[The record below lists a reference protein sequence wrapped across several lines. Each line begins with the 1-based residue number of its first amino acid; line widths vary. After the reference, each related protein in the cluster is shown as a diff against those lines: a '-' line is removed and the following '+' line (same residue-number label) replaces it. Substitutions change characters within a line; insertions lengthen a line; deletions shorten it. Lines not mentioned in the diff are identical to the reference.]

1 MICQVRHLRRDSIAR
16 WPSIYNAPISRERYL
31 RIVAPERKATLPVQ
45 AIMGRCGKCGYR
57 LAWVLVRGKW
67 LTRQSALLRLIF
79 RLLTMYIARQCIDVP
94 GSAPTTRTV
103 NDRSCKARAVNEPV
117 HHVREAAMKSIR
129 LVVFLLALYALTLP
143 ASAATLVV
151 LNKSEHTA
159 SLIDPDTGKTM
170 AKLPVGR
177 GPHEVIVSP
186 DGRTAYVSN
195 FGPYGICPPGDT
207 MCKTPGN
214 TITVLDLAERKVKAT
229 YDYGSNK
236 GQHGSVISRDGKY
249 VWVTSETPQSLLE
262 IDTATGKIANQWMTK
277 QERSHLVVV
286 TPDEKKFY
294 VTNTISGSVSAIE
307 RATGAVKVISIG
319 KGAEA
324 ITISPDGHEVW
335 VGMPVD
341 NKIAVIST
349 AKDEVVE
356 MLDSG
361 GKQPQRIRF
370 TPDGNEVWVSH
381 VAADTLTVIDS
392 NSRKIVANVSVGKR
406 PQGIV
411 FSPDGHRGYFAL
423 SGSNQVAVI
432 DVPGRKLVENFE
444 TGLDPDGIGWGR

>member
-1 MICQVRHLRRDSIAR
+1 MK
-16 WPSIYNAPISRERYL
+16 PIRF
-31 RIVAPERKATLPVQ
+31 AA
-45 AIMGRCGKCGYR
+45 
-57 LAWVLVRGKW
+57 VLF
-67 LTRQSALLRLIF
+67 AF
-79 RLLTMYIARQCIDVP
+79 FA
-94 GSAPTTRTV
+94 
-103 NDRSCKARAVNEPV
+103 
-117 HHVREAAMKSIR
+117 
-129 LVVFLLALYALTLP
+129 LALS

-159 SLIDPDTGKTM
+159 SLIDPESGKTL

-177 GPHEVIVSP
+177 GPHEVIVSL

-195 FGPYGICPPGDT
+195 FGPYGICPAGDT

-229 YDYGSNK
+229 YNYGSNT
-236 GQHGSVISRDGKY
+236 GQHGSVISRDSKY
-249 VWVTSETPQSLLE
+249 LWVTSETPQSLLE
-262 IDTATGKIANQWMTK
+262 IDAATGKIVNQWMTK

-294 VTNTISGSVSAIE
+294 VSNTVSGSVSVIE
-307 RATGAVKVISIG
+307 RATGAVNVISIG

-324 ITISPDGHEVW
+324 ITISPDGREVW
-335 VGMPVD
+335 VGMPFD

-349 AKDEVVE
+349 AKDELAE
-356 MLDSG
+356 MLESG

-370 TPDGNEVWVSH
+370 TPDGKEVWVSH
-381 VAADTLTVIDS
+381 VAGDTLTVIDAK
-392 NSRKIVANVSVGKR
+392 SRKVVANVSVGKR

-411 FSPDGHRGYFAL
+411 FSPDGRLGYFAL

-432 DVPGRKLVENFE
+432 DVPDRKLVQNFD
-444 TGLDPDGIGWGR
+444 TGLDPDGIGFGR

>member
-1 MICQVRHLRRDSIAR
+1 MKTIRF
-16 WPSIYNAPISRERYL
+16 
-31 RIVAPERKATLPVQ
+31 VA
-45 AIMGRCGKCGYR
+45 
-57 LAWVLVRGKW
+57 VLF
-67 LTRQSALLRLIF
+67 ALF
-79 RLLTMYIARQCIDVP
+79 A
-94 GSAPTTRTV
+94 
-103 NDRSCKARAVNEPV
+103 
-117 HHVREAAMKSIR
+117 
-129 LVVFLLALYALTLP
+129 LALSV
-143 ASAATLVV
+143 SAATLVV

-159 SLIDPDTGKTM
+159 SLIDPESGKTL

-177 GPHEVIVSP
+177 GPHEVIVSI

-195 FGPYGICPPGDT
+195 FGPYGICPAGDT

-229 YDYGSNK
+229 YNYGSNT
-236 GQHGSVISRDGKY
+236 GQHGSVISRDSKY

-262 IDTATGKIANQWMTK
+262 IDAATGKIVNQWMTK

-294 VTNTISGSVSAIE
+294 VSNTVSGSVSVIE
-307 RATGAVKVISIG
+307 RATGAVNVISIG

-324 ITISPDGHEVW
+324 ITISPDGREVW
-335 VGMPVD
+335 VGMPFD

-349 AKDEVVE
+349 AKDELAE
-356 MLDSG
+356 MLESG

-370 TPDGNEVWVSH
+370 TPDGKEVWVSH
-381 VAADTLTVIDS
+381 VAGDTLTVIDAK
-392 NSRKIVANVSVGKR
+392 SRKVVANVSVGKR

-411 FSPDGHRGYFAL
+411 FSPDGRIGYFAL

-432 DVPGRKLVENFE
+432 DVPDRKLVQNFD
-444 TGLDPDGIGWGR
+444 TGLDPDGIGLGR

>member
-1 MICQVRHLRRDSIAR
+1 MKRIRD
-16 WPSIYNAPISRERYL
+16 
-31 RIVAPERKATLPVQ
+31 
-45 AIMGRCGKCGYR
+45 
-57 LAWVLVRGKW
+57 LAAVFALFVLS
-67 LTRQSALLRLIF
+67 LS
-79 RLLTMYIARQCIDVP
+79 
-94 GSAPTTRTV
+94 
-103 NDRSCKARAVNEPV
+103 
-117 HHVREAAMKSIR
+117 
-129 LVVFLLALYALTLP
+129 

-159 SLIDPDTGKTM
+159 SLIDPDSGRTLAT
-170 AKLPVGR
+170 LPVGR

-207 MCKTPGN
+207 LCKTPGN

-229 YDYGSNK
+229 YDYGSNT
-236 GQHGSVISRDGKY
+236 GQHGSEISRDGKH

-262 IDTATGKIANQWMTK
+262 IDAATGKILNQWMTK

-294 VTNTISGSVSAIE
+294 VSNTVSGSVSVIE
-307 RATGAVKVISIG
+307 RASGAVKVIPIG

-324 ITISPDGHEVW
+324 ITISPDGREVW

-341 NKIAVIST
+341 NKIAVLST
-349 AKDEVVE
+349 ATDEIVE
-356 MLDSG
+356 TIDSG
-361 GKQPQRIRF
+361 GKQPQRVRF
-370 TPDGNEVWVSH
+370 TPDGKEVWVSH
-381 VAADTLTVIDS
+381 VAADTLTVIDAK
-392 NSRKIVANVSVGKR
+392 SRKVVANVSVGKR

-411 FSPDGHRGYFAL
+411 FSPDGRRGYFAL
-423 SGSNQVAVI
+423 SGSNQIAVI
-432 DVPGRKLVENFE
+432 DVPGRKLIQNFD

>member
-1 MICQVRHLRRDSIAR
+1 MK
-16 WPSIYNAPISRERYL
+16 PIRF
-31 RIVAPERKATLPVQ
+31 AA
-45 AIMGRCGKCGYR
+45 
-57 LAWVLVRGKW
+57 VLF
-67 LTRQSALLRLIF
+67 AF
-79 RLLTMYIARQCIDVP
+79 FA
-94 GSAPTTRTV
+94 
-103 NDRSCKARAVNEPV
+103 
-117 HHVREAAMKSIR
+117 
-129 LVVFLLALYALTLP
+129 LALS

-159 SLIDPDTGKTM
+159 SLIDPESGKTL

-177 GPHEVIVSP
+177 GPHEVIVSL

-195 FGPYGICPPGDT
+195 FGPYGICPAGDT

-229 YDYGSNK
+229 YNYGSNT
-236 GQHGSVISRDGKY
+236 GQHGSVISRDSKY

-262 IDTATGKIANQWMTK
+262 IDAATGKIVNQWMTK

-294 VTNTISGSVSAIE
+294 VSNTVSGSVSVIE
-307 RATGAVKVISIG
+307 RATGAVNVISIG

-324 ITISPDGHEVW
+324 ITISPDGREVW
-335 VGMPVD
+335 VGMPFD

-349 AKDEVVE
+349 AKDELAEVLE
-356 MLDSG
+356 SG

-370 TPDGNEVWVSH
+370 TPDGKEVWVSH
-381 VAADTLTVIDS
+381 VAGDTLTVIDAK
-392 NSRKIVANVSVGKR
+392 SRKVVANVSVGKR

-411 FSPDGHRGYFAL
+411 FSPDGRLGYFAL

-432 DVPGRKLVENFE
+432 DVPDRKLVQNFD
-444 TGLDPDGIGWGR
+444 TGLDPDGIGLGR

>member
-1 MICQVRHLRRDSIAR
+1 
-16 WPSIYNAPISRERYL
+16 
-31 RIVAPERKATLPVQ
+31 
-45 AIMGRCGKCGYR
+45 
-57 LAWVLVRGKW
+57 
-67 LTRQSALLRLIF
+67 
-79 RLLTMYIARQCIDVP
+79 
-94 GSAPTTRTV
+94 
-103 NDRSCKARAVNEPV
+103 
-117 HHVREAAMKSIR
+117 MKSIQIVAV
-129 LVVFLLALYALTLP
+129 LFALTALTLS

-159 SLIDPDTGKTM
+159 SIIDPESGKTL

-186 DGRTAYVSN
+186 DGRVAYVSN

-236 GQHGSVISRDGKY
+236 GQHGSVISRDGKL

-262 IDTATGKIANQWMTK
+262 IDTATGKIVNQWMTK

-294 VTNTISGSVSAIE
+294 VSNTVSGSVSVVE
-307 RATGAVKVISIG
+307 RATGAVKVIPIG

-349 AKDEVVE
+349 AKDEVAE
-356 MLDSG
+356 TIDSG

-370 TPDGNEVWVSH
+370 TPDGKEVWVSH
-381 VAADTLTVIDS
+381 VAADTLTVIDAKG
-392 NSRKIVANVSVGKR
+392 RKVVANVSVGKR

-411 FSPDGHRGYFAL
+411 FSPDGRRGYFAL
-423 SGSNQVAVI
+423 SGSNQIAVI
-432 DVPGRKLVENFE
+432 DVP
-444 TGLDPDGIGWGR
+444 DPNDACPR

>member
-1 MICQVRHLRRDSIAR
+1 MKTVRFAAVLF
-16 WPSIYNAPISRERYL
+16 
-31 RIVAPERKATLPVQ
+31 TLF
-45 AIMGRCGKCGYR
+45 
-57 LAWVLVRGKW
+57 
-67 LTRQSALLRLIF
+67 ALSL
-79 RLLTMYIARQCIDVP
+79 
-94 GSAPTTRTV
+94 S
-103 NDRSCKARAVNEPV
+103 
-117 HHVREAAMKSIR
+117 
-129 LVVFLLALYALTLP
+129 

-159 SLIDPDTGKTM
+159 SLIDPESGKPLAT
-170 AKLPVGR
+170 LPVGR

-195 FGPYGICPPGDT
+195 FGPYGICPAGDT

-229 YDYGSNK
+229 YNYGSNR
-236 GQHGSVISRDGKY
+236 GQHGSVISRDGKS

-262 IDTATGKIANQWMTK
+262 IDTATGKIVNQWMTK

-294 VTNTISGSVSAIE
+294 VTNTVSGSVSVVE
-307 RATGAVKVISIG
+307 RATGAVKVIPVG

-324 ITISPDGHEVW
+324 ITISPDGREVW
-335 VGMPVD
+335 VGLPAD
-341 NKIAVIST
+341 NKIAVIPT
-349 AKDEVVE
+349 AKDEIAE
-356 MLDSG
+356 TLDSG

-370 TPDGNEVWVSH
+370 TPDGKEVWVSH
-381 VAADTLTVIDS
+381 VAADTLTVIDAQG
-392 NSRKIVANVSVGKR
+392 RKVVANVSVGKR

-411 FSPDGHRGYFAL
+411 FSPDGRRGYFAL

-432 DVPGRKLVENFE
+432 DVPGRKLVQNFDS
-444 TGLDPDGIGWGR
+444 GLDPDGIGLGR